1 MNRTEQLRD
10 RLRTMRGENTLA
22 RFFDFAREQG
32 IPNPQKDM
40 AEFLTREDEP
50 AIPPAKVEALLLA
63 ATRLE
68 ERLAGVSDER
78 ELVFAEA
85 RVLLRWFTGRVSE
98 QDLALKLYGCR
109 RKFNL
114 TPSMYE
120 HRQLGR
126 IRGGEFARV
135 GSRGYRNYLSSLD
148 QALCLRNALTELQAR
163 ETRKKAA
170 KPKVYTQLH
179 ALMRERFTVKPIGRL
194 ARRLAVE
201 GIEISEASL
210 MNLRAGRFQQTNGHY
225 LIRERNA
232 LRLMQTLNSIGE
244 MKHDLPQRD
253 DHRADTGT
261 HRVRP
266 AAAHREVLPADAD
279 QAAADPALA
288 LRREHGDRQQGARR
302 FAYARDPQPD

>member
-1 MNRTEQLRD
+1 MNRTEQLQKK
-10 RLRTMRGENTLA
+10 LWKIRGEGGLA
-22 RFFDFAREQG
+22 RFIAFAGEQG
-32 IPNPQKDM
+32 IPNPQKGIPELM
-40 AEFLTREDEP
+40 EDE
-50 AIPPAKVEALLLA
+50 AGSLIPPAKIDALLLA

-78 ELVFAEA
+78 ELVFAEVQ
-85 RVLLRWFTGRVSE
+85 VLLRWFTGRVSE

-120 HRQLGR
+120 HRQLAR

-135 GSRGYRNYLSSLD
+135 GGRGYRNYLSSLD

-163 ETRKKAA
+163 ETRRKAA

-210 MNLRAGRFQQTNGHY
+210 MSLRAGRFQQTNGHY

-232 LRLMQTLNSIGE
+232 LRLMQTLTSIGE

-279 QAAADPALA
+279 QAAADAALA
-288 LRREHGDRQQGARR
+288 LRGEHGDRQQGARR
-302 FAYARDPQPD
+302 FAYARDPRPD